1 MRVGVPTGIAVG
13 ISSFSY
19 TNSITRG
26 VLTGAAVAL
35 IGTVIQGAFESAAER
50 RRQSEGA
57 LLVDAPV
64 RPRLLL
70 DLKCEVAK
78 AFSVCRDALES
89 GEIKVKRIDFD
100 GLHMSALTKWSF
112 YSCGARITAAA
123 KPRAD
128 GGSRL
133 EVSSVPR
140 LPTVR
145 TDLGV
150 NYSNVFLI
158 SKFVKDRLGDDVI
171 AERYVDMDDPH
182 TDRYS

>member
-1 MRVGVPTGIAVG
+1 
-13 ISSFSY
+13 
-19 TNSITRG
+19 

-57 LLVDAPV
+57 LLVDATV
-64 RPRLLL
+64 RPLLLL

-78 AFSVCRDALES
+78 AFNVCSDALRS
-89 GEIKVKRIDFD
+89 GEIKVKRIDSN

-112 YSCGARITAAA
+112 YSFGERITAEA

-128 GGSRL
+128 GGCRL

-140 LPTVR
+140 LPTTR

-158 SKFVKDRLGDDVI
+158 SKFVKDRLSDDVI
-171 AERYVDMDDPH
+171 AERYVDMDDPR
-182 TDRYS
+182 TG

>member
-1 MRVGVPTGIAVG
+1 
-13 ISSFSY
+13 
-19 TNSITRG
+19 

-57 LLVDAPV
+57 LLVDATV
-64 RPRLLL
+64 RPLLLL

-78 AFSVCRDALES
+78 AFNVCRDALRS
-89 GEIKVKRIDFD
+89 GQFKVKRIDSD
-100 GLHMSALTKWSF
+100 GLHVSALTKWSF
-112 YSCGARITAAA
+112 HSFGERITAEA

-128 GGSRL
+128 GGCRL

-140 LPTVR
+140 LPTTR

-158 SKFVKDRLGDDVI
+158 SKFVKDRLSDDVI
-171 AERYVDMDDPH
+171 AERYVDMDDPR
-182 TDRYS
+182 TG